1 MSVVRK
7 ITTLLVTG
15 LFCALAV
22 GGSLAWHSGYRL
34 YIVHTGSMT
43 PTLRAGDV
51 VLDGPATGTYR
62 PGEIITFRHSSRTTD
77 LVTHRVTDV
86 RSGKIHTK
94 GDANRTADVWDIRPD
109 QVHGVFARRLPRLG
123 YLIVFLRQPTGVAS
137 VITLGLAVM
146 LLWGLLNPST
156 LKETEEALPESGH
169 EPPPFA
175 PQSTKVKRLVKSSCI
190 GHSSRGYDLSH

>member
-1 MSVVRK
+1 VSVSRK
-7 ITTLLVTG
+7 ITTLLITG
-15 LFCALAV
+15 LVLGIAVAGALA
-22 GGSLAWHSGYRL
+22 WDTGYRL

-51 VLDGPATGTYR
+51 VLDGPATGAYL

-77 LVTHRVTDV
+77 LVTHRVIDV
-86 RSGKIHTK
+86 KTGKIHTK

-109 QVHGVFARRLPRLG
+109 QVQGVFVRRLPRLG

-156 LKETEEALPESGH
+156 LNETGET
-169 EPPPFA
+169 PPVR
-175 PQSTKVKRLVKSSCI
+175 TT
-190 GHSSRGYDLSH
+190 G